1 MSDEGVESRLAEEVS
16 SLSIKLVES
25 LQKQLELE
33 QIVHDVNREL
43 IQLKARNQELTSIE
57 SDYNV
62 ILLENKRLIDELNQS
77 RVIQRDFELKNAELN
92 AEVEDLTASLFDEAN
107 RMVSDASRETHNF
120 KIKNRRL
127 IEELD
132 EKDEI
137 ISSLQQQL
145 TDLKLL
151 MNDME
156 DNEKKRNSI
165 VPVSYTNINDD
176 DPLNQ
181 SIYSPTIRSIRLDLN
196 NYNHDFK
203 SFIYSII
210 KPDFI
215 FELSYL
221 KTFRFF
227 KKIWQEEIEV
237 SLSSVPAIS
246 QNTLFKNFQRGK
258 TFWSSIVEG
267 RAIIEPIK
275 GTNESFKLSYKG
287 DINPGE
293 APVAIEDPCSICGEN
308 RDDNLEHSRLYFF
321 KLLQDL
327 ESNEVIACFPL
338 CNYCVIKIRNICDF
352 FAKLRLI
359 NKNIY
364 KLSPNSLFDEFSA
377 NSSTQFSQF
386 KLNTNSSLPDNY
398 SNSNL
403 VNSNRKRILLDSVEE
418 AKLIKIYMSLILIR
432 SKIFWSKLGIWD
444 NYEEI
449 KEINIDETKLQTFI
463 SYAELN
469 TPDIDFDMKSM
480 SIHKDT
486 DTLASDVAA
495 SIVNSELSSKK
506 LDVEQ
511 EQEQEKE
518 KKQEIKNKQEDPVTL
533 RRRSQ
538 VEAAELKSK
547 EIEKL
552 KQDKLRQEKLSEA
565 ERNEALEQERLF
577 EEAVEQQSTD
587 DDIPEDTPEDEN
599 IDNNEQTPLNEKQ
612 DKISDSKP
620 EELIAETK
628 VEQTEPLEK
637 KDLEKQQR
645 EKKIEELA
653 KKRAALKAKIQAENE
668 HEEKDKAKPNSR
680 KLNLNTKSRVSE
692 MIKRVEANNDKELS
706 KKSETD
712 DDDDDD
718 DEEFQNAEEG
728 EPVEITR
735 KNSTSKLFTK
745 KINQDLDDTLELL
758 KSSIVE

>member
-33 QIVHDVNREL
+33 QIVHNVNREL

-57 SDYNV
+57 SDYNL

-77 RVIQRDFELKNAELN
+77 RVIQRDFESKNAELN

-227 KKIWQEEIEV
+227 KKLWQEEIEV

-364 KLSPNSLFDEFSA
+364 KLSANSLFDEFSA
-377 NSSTQFSQF
+377 NSNTQFSQF
-386 KLNTNSSLPDNY
+386 KLNSNSSLPDNY

-403 VNSNRKRILLDSVEE
+403 VNSNKKRILLDSVEE

-469 TPDIDFDMKSM
+469 TPDIDYDMKSM
-480 SIHKDT
+480 NIHKDT

-495 SIVNSELSSKK
+495 SIVNSELSPKT

-511 EQEQEKE
+511 EQEKE
-518 KKQEIKNKQEDPVTL
+518 QVKKHEIKDKQEDPDIL
-533 RRRSQ
+533 KRRSQ

-547 EIEKL
+547 EIEIL
-552 KQDKLRQEKLSEA
+552 KQDKLRQEMLSQEA
-565 ERNEALEQERLF
+565 QRNEALEQERLF

-587 DDIPEDTPEDEN
+587 DDIPEDTPEVE
-599 IDNNEQTPLNEKQ
+599 IIGNNEQTLVSEKK
-612 DKISDSKP
+612 DNISDSKP
-620 EELIAETK
+620 EDLIADTK
-628 VEQTEPLEK
+628 VEQKELSEK

-645 EKKIEELA
+645 EKKIQELA

-668 HEEKDKAKPNSR
+668 QEEKDKVKPNSR

-692 MIKRVEANNDKELS
+692 MIKRVEANNDKELN

-712 DDDDDD
+712 DDDDD
-718 DEEFQNAEEG
+718 EFQNAEDA
-728 EPVEITR
+728 EPAEITR